1 MGVSSDDELE
11 RLIEDERKSGIFL
24 TVLGFGT
31 GNYQDAKMQKLA
43 DKGNGNHAY
52 IDNLNE
58 AKKVL
63 VNEFGGTLFTIAKD
77 VKLQIEFNPAKV
89 QGYRLIGY
97 ENRML
102 AKEDFNNDKKD
113 AGELGS
119 GHTVTAL
126 YEIVPVGIET
136 AVFDKVDDL
145 KYQKTKTKEV
155 AVGDFNGEL
164 MNIKLRYKKPDGELS
179 KLIQHPVMDQNIP
192 INVTSDN
199 LRFASAVAEFGM
211 LLRNSEF
218 KGNSTYK
225 GVQLL
230 AANALQKDA
239 EGYRKEFI
247 ELVKKAQKLSKEVVV
262 NEYGED

>member
-1 MGVSSDDELE
+1 
-11 RLIEDERKSGIFL
+11 
-24 TVLGFGT
+24 
-31 GNYQDAKMQKLA
+31 
-43 DKGNGNHAY
+43 
-52 IDNLNE
+52 
-58 AKKVL
+58 
-63 VNEFGGTLFTIAKD
+63 
-77 VKLQIEFNPAKV
+77 
-89 QGYRLIGY
+89 
-97 ENRML
+97 
-102 AKEDFNNDKKD
+102 
-113 AGELGS
+113 
-119 GHTVTAL
+119 
-126 YEIVPVGIET
+126 
-136 AVFDKVDDL
+136 
-145 KYQKTKTKEV
+145 
-155 AVGDFNGEL
+155 
-164 MNIKLRYKKPDGELS
+164 MNIKLRYKKPDGELN